1 MKHSK
6 VSIHCSC
13 EGSRIVSSK
22 LHAYGLYF
30 DLEAEIAK
38 LEGKKSNVAKFS
50 KIVQNEDTM
59 IRIPNSLG
67 AAANRIQV
75 QKPTPTTDDGL
86 WVKEGSYID
95 GVKAIARGNKI
106 REVQGLI
113 EEFKRPGNISTNVDD
128 WRKMRGTGIVTDG
141 DEEYK
146 VELHWYE
153 AANVG
158 KVKWKVKRLL

>member
-1 MKHSK
+1 MLMIPGWELKHSK

-38 LEGKKSNVAKFS
+38 LEGKKSNVAKSS

-86 WVKEGSYID
+86 WVKEVSYID
-95 GVKAIARGNKI
+95 GVKAIAVVIKSGKCK
-106 REVQGLI
+106 GLLRNSNAPAI
-113 EEFKRPGNISTNVDD
+113 FPQMLMIGEK
-128 WRKMRGTGIVTDG
+128 
-141 DEEYK
+141 
-146 VELHWYE
+146 
-153 AANVG
+153 
-158 KVKWKVKRLL
+158 